1 MESYEEK
8 FNVLNHCDTFAI
20 LNRWGN
26 IDSGGNQI
34 QGIYNRDTRFI
45 NHLHLLLN
53 GMPLDLLS
61 SSITE
66 ENGTLSTDLSNPG
79 FTSLNGIK
87 VAAAS
92 LHIHRSQF
100 LKDEVFHEKL
110 DIQNYLDHPCSVKLS
125 LVIKGDFADIFEVRG
140 VKRKARGR
148 LMPLTKSED
157 GQLVIS
163 YEGLDHIRRK
173 AIIYFSQPFEAD
185 LAHQLLH
192 FPLDLAAKGLGQL
205 EYAIHFEQTGR
216 ASQPKI
222 AYEMAKDELIPR
234 LKHKNAYFP
243 IIETSNE
250 QFTHWLNRSQADLVS
265 LMAETPYGKYPYAG
279 VPWYNTAF
287 GRDGII
293 TAWQTLWLAPQLSK
307 EVLLFLAA
315 HQAEQEDKAS
325 DAEPGKILHEMRNGE
340 MVALNELPFKK
351 YYGTIDA
358 TPLFI
363 MLAGAYYQRTGDLST
378 MKQLWPHIEA
388 ALNWIDNY
396 GDFDGDDFVE
406 YQHKAEKGLT
416 NQGWKDSF
424 DAISHADGTLAKS
437 PIALCEV
444 QGYVYAAK
452 KSASYIAYALGK
464 TAVAQKLKKSVLD
477 LRKKFNEQFWIE
489 EKQCFALAL
498 DGDKKPCMINTS
510 NAGHAL
516 FTGIAYEHLASKL
529 VKTLLHPDLF
539 AGWGIRTLAANE
551 ARYNP
556 MSYHNGSIWPHD
568 VALIASGFAKYGFVV
583 EAARLTTAL
592 FDASLFI
599 PLQRLPELFCG
610 FERRQGE
617 GPTAYPVACSPQ
629 AWSVSSVFLLLQSLL
644 GLEII
649 PDKKVIRFNKPYLPS
664 FLSWIKLSGIQVD
677 SLRINLEVLRHKSNE
692 HVSIYW
698 NNQPKDWKMEVSME

>member
-66 ENGTLSTDLSNPG
+66 ENETLSTDLSNPG

-340 MVALNELPFKK
+340 MVALNELPLKNI
-351 YYGTIDA
+351 TEQ
-358 TPLFI
+358 L
-363 MLAGAYYQRTGDLST
+363 ML
-378 MKQLWPHIEA
+378 PH
-388 ALNWIDNY
+388 
-396 GDFDGDDFVE
+396 F
-406 YQHKAEKGLT
+406 
-416 NQGWKDSF
+416 S
-424 DAISHADGTLAKS
+424 
-437 PIALCEV
+437 LC
-444 QGYVYAAK
+444 
-452 KSASYIAYALGK
+452 
-464 TAVAQKLKKSVLD
+464 
-477 LRKKFNEQFWIE
+477 
-489 EKQCFALAL
+489 
-498 DGDKKPCMINTS
+498 
-510 NAGHAL
+510 
-516 FTGIAYEHLASKL
+516 
-529 VKTLLHPDLF
+529 
-539 AGWGIRTLAANE
+539 
-551 ARYNP
+551 
-556 MSYHNGSIWPHD
+556 
-568 VALIASGFAKYGFVV
+568 
-583 EAARLTTAL
+583 
-592 FDASLFI
+592 
-599 PLQRLPELFCG
+599 
-610 FERRQGE
+610 
-617 GPTAYPVACSPQ
+617 
-629 AWSVSSVFLLLQSLL
+629 
-644 GLEII
+644 
-649 PDKKVIRFNKPYLPS
+649 
-664 FLSWIKLSGIQVD
+664 
-677 SLRINLEVLRHKSNE
+677 
-692 HVSIYW
+692 
-698 NNQPKDWKMEVSME
+698 